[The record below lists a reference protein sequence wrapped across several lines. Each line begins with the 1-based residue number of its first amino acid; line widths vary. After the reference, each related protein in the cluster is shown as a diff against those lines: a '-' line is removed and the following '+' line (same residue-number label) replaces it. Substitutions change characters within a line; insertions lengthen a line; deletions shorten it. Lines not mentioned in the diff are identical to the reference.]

1 MLWGWEKWMQRF
13 VNEGEVIQFLY
24 CSSQRRGSVLFLVAD
39 DILTDEAG
47 SLSSLLT
54 EAGRALNSLGLVI
67 LPEGLLDPI
76 LGES

>member
-54 EAGRALNSLGLVI
+54 RGRAGLQLLG
-67 LPEGLLDPI
+67 PCHSARRSP
-76 LGES
+76 